1 MRFIVDGVDSL
12 GNSVFSYSQLDS
24 EIITY
29 CSDCID
35 QLTSFY
41 YLNRHRT
48 IPTIERLQGIVN
60 ENPTLWIDLFEK
72 IMNSLIFN
80 KSNSDSLS
88 RPLQSLFLISSE
100 VADSYYL
107 RIAAT
112 QPPEVIEKL
121 KQSMIRL
128 TTDIDVSLE
137 PILRDQFCQKCK
149 DFKTEV
155 LSYLI
160 L

>member
-1 MRFIVDGVDSL
+1 M
-12 GNSVFSYSQLDS
+12 
-24 EIITY
+24 
-29 CSDCID
+29 
-35 QLTSFY
+35 
-41 YLNRHRT
+41 
-48 IPTIERLQGIVN
+48 QGIVN
-60 ENPTLWIDLFEK
+60 ENPSLWIDLFEK

-80 KSNSDSLS
+80 KSNSDSLA

-107 RIAAT
+107 RIAST

-121 KQSMIRL
+121 KQSMIQL
-128 TTDIDVSLE
+128 TADIDISLE